1 VTCPGCGKAME
12 VNDKN
17 YTEFRHAGTKKKNC

>member
-1 VTCPGCGKAME
+1 VAWVKTGKAME

-17 YTEFRHAGTKKKNC
+17 YTEFSHAGTKKKNC